1 MKYLTELVCLL
12 VIAIITLLLR
22 KNPGENL
29 YKYVAGKAT
38 VAYEKYA
45 PYSFKMVREKAIEL
59 GQEFTP
65 RQYLTQVIV
74 LGGLAALVGYF
85 YFYSIIIAIVYA
97 IIAIATVPYLAY
109 LRLQRVYSEYIFEQI
124 QTYTTNV
131 IMEFNTTQ
139 SFVKAL
145 EGVRDS
151 GILEDPV
158 LSDVKKMIE
167 MSYQNG
173 TIDESIDYF
182 NSKYPFYMVRNM
194 HQLFLQITKEGARDS
209 GQALENMSL
218 DIDALVEGVLN
229 IKNLV
234 VKNHSNGEKV
244 IRLTKSVEGPVLAS
258 DIEKDADIEIMNPDF
273 VICNLVAGGKI
284 NIEMTVNNGRG
295 FTSSAQNKANLEQ
308 NVAGVIAID
317 SNYSPIE
324 VVKYEVMATRVG
336 QDESYDKLVMEV
348 TTNGSMTPE
357 EAMALGAKILIEH
370 FSIISDLNSISNI
383 ANIMQEKKI
392 DTMTKTLETP
402 IEEVEFSVRAY
413 NCLKRA
419 GIHTVQDLV
428 NKKEVEVTKIRNLG
442 KKSLKEV
449 IDKVAE
455 LGLTFKE

>member
-1 MKYLTELVCLL
+1 MIEIEKPKIETEILSEDGTHGKFVVEPLERGFGTTLGNSLRRVLL
-12 VIAIITLLLR
+12 SSL
-22 KNPGENL
+22 PG
-29 YKYVAGKAT
+29 VAAT
-38 VAYEKYA
+38 SIKIDGV
-45 PYSFKMVREKAIEL
+45 L
-59 GQEFTP
+59 HEF
-65 RQYLTQVIV
+65 QKI
-74 LGGLAALVGYF
+74 
-85 YFYSIIIAIVYA
+85 
-97 IIAIATVPYLAY
+97 
-109 LRLQRVYSEYIFEQI
+109 
-124 QTYTTNV
+124 
-131 IMEFNTTQ
+131 
-139 SFVKAL
+139 
-145 EGVRDS
+145 EGVV
-151 GILEDPV
+151 EDV
-158 LSDVKKMIE
+158 T
-167 MSYQNG
+167 
-173 TIDESIDYF
+173 TI
-182 NSKYPFYMVRNM
+182 
-194 HQLFLQITKEGARDS
+194 
-209 GQALENMSL
+209 
-218 DIDALVEGVLN
+218 VLN

-295 FTSSAQNKANLEQ
+295 FTSAAQNKANLEQ